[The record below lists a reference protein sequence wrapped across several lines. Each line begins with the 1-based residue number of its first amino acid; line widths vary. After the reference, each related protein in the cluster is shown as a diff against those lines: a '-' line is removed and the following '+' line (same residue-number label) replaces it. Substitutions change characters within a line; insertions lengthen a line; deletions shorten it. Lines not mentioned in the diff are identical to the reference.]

1 MNTLAK
7 IIELFLDT
15 TGREPTDA
23 ELDVLVDVY
32 ALGYTEASKDTYRT
46 VDEVFSHLGI
56 KG

>member
-32 ALGYTEASKDTYRT
+32 ALGYTEASKDVYRT
-46 VDEVFSHLGI
+46 VDEVFSHWGI
-56 KG
+56 T